1 MANMSVK
8 EKINNNVIELET
20 FVPYQI
26 SVLADLIARRSAA
39 ITKSYG
45 GINLS
50 QWRVLAAIADQ
61 PGRTANEVTLVTPMD
76 KGIVSRA
83 VKGLLE
89 RGLLVRNA
97 SQEDGRLAH
106 LFLTPKGRRTYL
118 KLAAEIRKIETQMS
132 LNMPTKSWA
141 KMNSLLNNMIKDFP
155 A

>member
-1 MANMSVK
+1 MPVK
-8 EKINNNVIELET
+8 EKNAVIALDA

-39 ITKSYG
+39 ITKSC

-61 PGRTANEVTLVTPMD
+61 PGRTANEVTSVTPMD

-89 RGLLVRNA
+89 LGLLIRNA

-118 KLAAEIRKIETQMS
+118 KLACEIRKIETHMSMSVPKKGWAQMS
-132 LNMPTKSWA
+132 
-141 KMNSLLNNMIKDFP
+141 SLLNDIVKDFP
-155 A
+155 AKQNS

>member
-1 MANMSVK
+1 MSVK
-8 EKINNNVIELET
+8 EKNAVIALDA

-39 ITKSYG
+39 ITKSC

-61 PGRTANEVTLVTPMD
+61 PGRTANEVTSVTPMD

-89 RGLLVRNA
+89 LGLLIRNA

-118 KLAAEIRKIETQMS
+118 KLACEIRKIETHMSMSVPKKGWAQMS
-132 LNMPTKSWA
+132 
-141 KMNSLLNNMIKDFP
+141 SLLNDIVKNFP
-155 A
+155 AKQNS

>member
-1 MANMSVK
+1 MNVPVK
-8 EKINNNVIELET
+8 EKNDVIALDA

-39 ITKSYG
+39 ITKSC

-50 QWRVLAAIADQ
+50 QWRVLAAVADR
-61 PGRTANEVTLVTPMD
+61 PGRTANEVTSVTPMD

-89 RGLLVRNA
+89 LGLLIRNA

-106 LFLTPKGRRTYL
+106 LFLTPKGRRTYT
-118 KLAAEIRKIETQMS
+118 KLASEIRKIETHMSMSVPKKNWAQMS
-132 LNMPTKSWA
+132 
-141 KMNSLLNNMIKDFP
+141 SLLNDIVKDFP

>member
-1 MANMSVK
+1 MSVK
-8 EKINNNVIELET
+8 EKNAVIALDA

-39 ITKSYG
+39 ITKSC

-61 PGRTANEVTLVTPMD
+61 PGRTANEVTSVTPMD

-89 RGLLVRNA
+89 LGLLIRNA

-118 KLAAEIRKIETQMS
+118 KLACEIRKIETHMSMSVPKKGWAQMS
-132 LNMPTKSWA
+132 
-141 KMNSLLNNMIKDFP
+141 SLLNDIVKDFP
-155 A
+155 AKQNS